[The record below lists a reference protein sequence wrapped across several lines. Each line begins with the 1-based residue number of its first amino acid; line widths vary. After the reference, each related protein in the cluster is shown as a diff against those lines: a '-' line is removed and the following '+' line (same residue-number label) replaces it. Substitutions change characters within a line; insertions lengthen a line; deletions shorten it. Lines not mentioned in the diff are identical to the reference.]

1 MIIDDNVLSDL
12 EKSKV
17 KDIISSIP
25 LYYSKSSTTSKF
37 PYFSHVLA
45 EGRENNGVVE
55 VFSEYFSFFNDIV
68 IRFCKQNN
76 LDYIGTLRGCINA
89 TFSDQRYSHQDPHID
104 HDDDHHVLILYL
116 NEVDGNTVL
125 FKETWRSNL
134 FPRIC
139 NVDEYDFTVQSEV
152 SPKLGRVL
160 CFDGNHYHSMRPTSA
175 GNVRFIAVFNIL
187 LNKKE

>member
-1 MIIDDNVLSDL
+1 MIVIDNVLS
-12 EKSKV
+12 ESEQHKV
-17 KDIISSIP
+17 KDLISSIP
-25 LYYSKSSTTSKF
+25 LYYSDSSTTSKF

-45 EGRENNGVVE
+45 EGRENDGVVE

-68 IRFCKQNN
+68 VRFCRENN
-76 LDYIGTLRGCINA
+76 LDYVGTLRGCINA

-104 HDDDHHVLILYL
+104 HDNDHHVVILYL
-116 NEVDGNTVL
+116 NEVDGNTII
-125 FKETWRSNL
+125 FKETWKSNA
-134 FPRIC
+134 FPKVC
-139 NVDEYDFTVQSEV
+139 DVDGHNLTIQSEV

-160 CFDGNHYHSMRPTSA
+160 CFDGNNYHAMRPTSP